1 MIDMR
6 KYISMK
12 IYVLTVLF
20 LMIALVSTVLL
31 PTFVHPSETGNPKQS
46 FIKLADYIIVQDNS
60 TFKAFNGTTGELFTS
75 DTNET
80 AVIKAVLSKM
90 ADTGGILWLKTK
102 TTTFDAHLTIPQ
114 NVTVYSNYPMGQT
127 LHSIAAPYIPLAY
140 RMDTQILTYYE
151 PPYFVIKGHAN
162 IDETH
167 YGSIISDGVTFG
179 YGTYQWKAKIEN
191 PNNRSVMIVGVF
203 EKTHGWGSNGAIYAM
218 VDQSMYEFVT
228 YNATGGS
235 ERTTLI
241 DQDWT
246 TETTFRVKWNST
258 HALLYVDGILEAT
271 HTCVPTEPMQ
281 FFFEVGTYEKPAPTV
296 EPAVYVRQ
304 ESFRKIE

>member
-1 MIDMR
+1 MICMR
-6 KYISMK
+6 KYVSLRV
-12 IYVLTVLF
+12 YVLTVLF
-20 LMIALVSTVLL
+20 LILALVSAIFLSM
-31 PTFVHPSETGNPKQS
+31 FICPSETDTSKYS
-46 FIKLADYIIVQDNS
+46 FVKLADYIIAQDNS

-80 AVIKAVLSKM
+80 AVIKAVLSEM

-102 TTTFDAHLTIPQ
+102 TTTFDADLTIPT

-127 LHSIAAPYIPLAY
+127 LHSIAAPYIPLVY
-140 RMDTQILTYYE
+140 RMDTRVLTYYE

-167 YGSIISDGVTFG
+167 YGSIVSDGVTFG

-191 PNNRSVMIVGVF
+191 PNNRSVIYVGVF
-203 EKTHGWGSNGAIYAM
+203 EKTHGWGSNGAIYAA
-218 VDQSMYEFVT
+218 VSKNVYEFAT
-228 YNATGGS
+228 YNDTGGS
-235 ERTTLI
+235 ERTTLT

-258 HALLYVDGILEAT
+258 LALLYVDGALEAT

-281 FFFEVGTYEKPAPTV
+281 FFFEVGTYEDPPPTV

>member
-6 KYISMK
+6 KYVSMK

-20 LMIALVSTVLL
+20 LILVLVSAILL
-31 PTFVHPSETGNPKQS
+31 PKFICPSETDISKYS
-46 FIKLADYIIVQDNS
+46 FTKLADYIIAQDNS
-60 TFKAFNGTTGELFTS
+60 TFKAFNGTTGELLTS

-80 AVIKAVLSKM
+80 AVIQAVLSEM

-102 TTTFDAHLTIPQ
+102 TNTFDANLTVPA

-127 LHSIAAPYIPLAY
+127 LHSIAVPYVPLAY
-140 RMDTQILTYYE
+140 RMDTRVLTYYE
-151 PPYFVIKGHAN
+151 PPYFVVKGHAN

-167 YGSIISDGVTFG
+167 YGSIVSNGVTFR

-191 PNNRSVMIVGVF
+191 PNIRSVIYVGVF

-218 VDQSMYEFVT
+218 VDQNVYQFVT
-228 YNATGGS
+228 YNDTGGS
-235 ERTTLI
+235 ERTTLKN
-241 DQDWT
+241 QDWT
-246 TETTFRVKWNST
+246 TETTFRVRWNST
-258 HALLYVDGILEAT
+258 HTLLYVDGVLEAM

-281 FFFEVGTYEKPAPTV
+281 FFFEVGTYEKPAPIV

-304 ESFRKIE
+304 ESFRKIA